1 MSEMGSRS
9 ERDQSVKRAD
19 ATGSQITVRWPSDSA
34 VPRNAGTGLRG
45 LPFLRGVLSV
55 CVSDGGV
62 VPSVAFNGRIQKEV
76 AALGL
81 DPGRRDDSGH
91 D

>member
-34 VPRNAGTGLRG
+34 VPRNAGTGLKG
-45 LPFLRGVLSV
+45 LPFLRGVLNV
-55 CVSDGGV
+55 C
-62 VPSVAFNGRIQKEV
+62 E
-76 AALGL
+76 
-81 DPGRRDDSGH
+81 
-91 D
+91 